1 MKKGLLGIFL
11 ILSNYSIS
19 QYIEEAIEIN
29 QPQTFT
35 IGKAT
40 GNSRQ
45 VIPIKLPPRTIK
57 WFYTFSASR
66 NKADIEK
73 TAETFNLFSKLSL
86 IIDQSGSTAN
96 ALSLIGKPPG
106 TDNCDVYLLSSEND
120 VSLFE
125 KRTDNN
131 IFSLSQWTCIR
142 EGTREGLIS
151 GTIDITNAR
160 QIKGTQYLGFR
171 NKSIFY
177 NVNICIQ
184 VVAIVEKDITTNG
197 WTKQQKDELYKYIKT
212 AFSKNIVSK
221 TLGQNTIDSLIACVL
236 TKLTNTY
243 TRSKLLSFAEY
254 EMNSAL
260 NIIVS
265 ECKKELN
272 FTSDVQLDKIG
283 DDTYIKA
290 KLIGKWKDE
299 NSTFTLLK
307 NGICSIQMD
316 NGQIANGKWDVLEGV
331 FKFNIDNSNKY
342 IEHRI
347 LTVSETKFQFKAING
362 NEIYNAIKIE

>member
-86 IIDQSGSTAN
+86 IIDQSGTTAN
-96 ALSLIGKPPG
+96 ALSLVGKPPG

-125 KRTDNN
+125 KKTDNN
-131 IFSLSQWTCIR
+131 VLSLSKWSCIR

-160 QIKGTQYLGFR
+160 QIKGTQYVGFR

-177 NVNICIQ
+177 PVNIFFQ
-184 VVAIVEKDITTNG
+184 VVAIVEKDIIPNCI
-197 WTKQQKDELYKYIKT
+197 IK
-212 AFSKNIVSK
+212 F
-221 TLGQNTIDSLIACVL
+221 
-236 TKLTNTY
+236 
-243 TRSKLLSFAEY
+243 
-254 EMNSAL
+254 AL
-260 NIIVS
+260 NYNVTEERSSLWQYLRLLQARTFAMTALGCGILL
-265 ECKKELN
+265 CEL
-272 FTSDVQLDKIG
+272 V
-283 DDTYIKA
+283 
-290 KLIGKWKDE
+290 
-299 NSTFTLLK
+299 LLL
-307 NGICSIQMD
+307 MD
-316 NGQIANGKWDVLEGV
+316 GQ
-331 FKFNIDNSNKY
+331 SNKK
-342 IEHRI
+342 
-347 LTVSETKFQFKAING
+347 TNCINT
-362 NEIYNAIKIE
+362 